1 MIETTIELIGQLD
14 FSLNGDR
21 VEIIGNIDPGYAS
34 DKYIQDAINK
44 GISTAINSKLEE
56 SY

>member
-1 MIETTIELIGQLD
+1 MIEDIIELVGEINLGADSNGIELIGQI
-14 FSLNGDR
+14 
-21 VEIIGNIDPGYAS
+21 EPGYNS

>member
-1 MIETTIELIGQLD
+1 MIESAVELIGQID
-14 FSLNGDR
+14 FSSNGDGI
-21 VEIIGNIDPGYAS
+21 EIIGDIDPGYAS

-44 GISTAINSKLEE
+44 GISTAINNKLEE